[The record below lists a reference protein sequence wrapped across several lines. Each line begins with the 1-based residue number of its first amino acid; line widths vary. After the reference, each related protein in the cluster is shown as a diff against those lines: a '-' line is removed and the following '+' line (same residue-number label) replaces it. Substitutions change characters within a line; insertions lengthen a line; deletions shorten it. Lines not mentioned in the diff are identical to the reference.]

1 MSRCIPIGA
10 INRGWTVLAAFLSAC
25 MLILAVVHPVE
36 ALGAQHD
43 EIRRVLI
50 LHSFGRDFRP
60 WGRYATTIREEL
72 GRLSPWQLDIQDH
85 SLITA
90 RSSDENPEPAFIAYL
105 NALNSMH
112 SPDIVISIGAP
123 AANFVQ
129 RNRAQLFAATPMVM
143 TAVEQRRINFLDMS
157 DKDTVVAVA
166 HDYPRSFET
175 ILQVLPGTKQIV
187 VINGA
192 SPNERFWRDEIQKD
206 AELFKDRVQFIWY
219 DDISFSDILKNSAV
233 LPPDTAIF
241 WHLMNVDATGVVY
254 EGDTA
259 LRRLHAVS
267 NAPIFSYDDG
277 FFWPR
282 DRGWPDVFG
291 SRSEQPHC
299 RRRHSYPRRRKAW

>member
-10 INRGWTVLAAFLSAC
+10 MNRGWAILAAFLSAC
-25 MLILAVVHPVE
+25 MLILAIVSPGQ
-36 ALGAQHD
+36 ALGAQQD

-60 WGRYATTIREEL
+60 WGRYAATIREEL

-90 RSSDENPEPAFIAYL
+90 RSSDEDPELAFIAYL
-105 NALNSMH
+105 NALNSRD

-129 RNRAQLFAATPMVM
+129 RNRARLFAATPMLM

-157 DKDTVVAVA
+157 DKDTVIAVA

-175 ILQVLPGTKQIV
+175 ILRVLPGTKQIV
-187 VINGA
+187 VINGT

-219 DDISFSDILKNSAV
+219 DDISFSDI
-233 LPPDTAIF
+233 
-241 WHLMNVDATGVVY
+241 
-254 EGDTA
+254 
-259 LRRLHAVS
+259 
-267 NAPIFSYDDG
+267 
-277 FFWPR
+277 
-282 DRGWPDVFG
+282 
-291 SRSEQPHC
+291 
-299 RRRHSYPRRRKAW
+299 